1 MKNYLRSKISKIASY
16 FEIFLGFL
24 ILAAIVLASIKLCTL
39 LINCGSKVDDFSFQ
53 NFLGFVM
60 ALIIAVEFVKML
72 SRHTPGSAI
81 EVLVFAMARKLIIAE
96 KSSAIDLLL
105 GIIAIAVL
113 FFVRKYLFVENF
125 DPAVS
130 SRPQPPETCQNKV
143 LNPSEVK
150 TENAIQSK

>member
-1 MKNYLRSKISKIASY
+1 
-16 FEIFLGFL
+16 
-24 ILAAIVLASIKLCTL
+24 
-39 LINCGSKVDDFSFQ
+39 
-53 NFLGFVM
+53 M
-60 ALIIAVEFVKML
+60 ALIIAMEFVKML

-150 TENAIQSK
+150 TENAIQSKLRKNVDIILIR